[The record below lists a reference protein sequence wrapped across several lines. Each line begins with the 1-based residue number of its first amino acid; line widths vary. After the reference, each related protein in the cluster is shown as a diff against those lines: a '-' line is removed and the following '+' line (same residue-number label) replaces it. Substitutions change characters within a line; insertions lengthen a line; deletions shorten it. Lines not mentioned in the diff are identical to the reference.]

1 MDIEGTW
8 PDTRGHGILAT
19 LKFQQVVIRGAQAR
33 EAMTKNAKRWN
44 LDAHYPS
51 YASFPALLT
60 WHLELNGTRPT
71 STPGEPGVAW
81 TYPDFAALV
90 DDGYAQPESKT
101 KKIARWCSG
110 QNKPDHAAMTRILA
124 ALFGDEIAYGAW
136 RQHLLIAWDTDGLV
150 TLPQMDTLGRES
162 MVSLGNPDGAR
173 SAPSLPWPS
182 PYFIGREEDLA
193 LLSAE
198 LTSADARHILVQG
211 GPGMG
216 KTELT
221 KAVAHHPSVAA
232 RFRENRIFV
241 SLENA
246 TTGTAMKEAV
256 LRAAGCDPA
265 ADLMS
270 LEQRFA
276 GQQLLII
283 LDNLETP
290 WETVAARAD
299 AEQCIA
305 TLVRMRNVS
314 LLGSFRGR
322 ERVGGARWYIHE
334 IERLADR
341 SARQLF
347 AEFAGD
353 WVHCDRHFASFID
366 ALGGVPLAISLVAR
380 RAFTLKSL
388 DQLWHAWRETG
399 SKFIRSPDPDENRSS
414 SLECSVALSLA
425 SPRLTDSAR
434 DLFAVLGQLPSGMS
448 KKSLHAIMGEDAT
461 AAEESLLRTGLAV
474 QDRRH
479 LNLLPPIR
487 EYARRYMEPAS
498 AKDRDW
504 AIHYVRIP
512 GEISDRVSQIMSDDF
527 DERTREVWD
536 AVGLCAVEF
545 ENIEAAFRHCVATG
559 RMEEVSNHAF
569 HLIRILL
576 HHPQETQL
584 FQELATAW
592 REKGDDLRSAFCLEA
607 AADVAIARAER
618 TEALEINALAKTRYL
633 GVSDLLGEMDCWAR
647 EGSILLHWLDV
658 NGARTAYLR
667 ALEIAVTLGLQDKQA
682 DYLNSL
688 GETEREAAN
697 NDAALAYFQQALAKY
712 PNGDIPAYAHA
723 QMRIGELLA
732 ETEPKEAHSALE
744 EAHKTFARE
753 GMPFEAAHCQRLLDQ
768 IRLAN

>member
-1 MDIEGTW
+1 
-8 PDTRGHGILAT
+8 
-19 LKFQQVVIRGAQAR
+19 
-33 EAMTKNAKRWN
+33 MTKNAKRWN

-71 STPGEPGVAW
+71 GELHERGVAW

-101 KKIARWCSG
+101 RKVERWCSG
-110 QNKPDHAAMTRILA
+110 QNKPDHATMTRILA
-124 ALFGDEIAYGAW
+124 ALFGNEIAYGAW
-136 RQHLLIAWDTDGLV
+136 RQHLLAAWDTDGSV
-150 TLPQMDTLGRES
+150 TLPHVDTPCS
-162 MVSLGNPDGAR
+162 QSIVSLGNPDGTR
-173 SAPSLPWPS
+173 PAPSLPWPS
-182 PYFIGREEDLA
+182 PYFTGRDEELA

-198 LTSADARHILVQG
+198 LTSTEARHILVQG

-221 KAVAHHPSVAA
+221 KAVAHHPRVAA

-246 TTGTAMKEAV
+246 TTASAIKEAV

-265 ADLMS
+265 SDLMS

-276 GQQLLII
+276 GQQLLIV

-290 WETVAARAD
+290 WESVATRAD

-305 TLVRMRNVS
+305 TLARMRNVS

-322 ERVGGARWYIHE
+322 ERVSGARWYIHE

-353 WVHCDRHFASFID
+353 WVHRDRHFASFIS

-399 SKFIRSPDPDENRSS
+399 SKLIRSPDPDENRSS
-414 SLECSVALSLA
+414 SLEYSVALSLA

-434 DLFAVLGQLPSGMS
+434 ALFAILGQLPAGMS
-448 KKSLHAIMGEDAT
+448 KESLQAIMGEDAT

-474 QDRRH
+474 QEPRH

-498 AKDRDW
+498 LKERGW
-504 AIHYVRIP
+504 AMHYVRIP
-512 GEISDRVSQIMSDDF
+512 SEISDRLGQIMSDDF

-536 AVGLCAVEF
+536 AVGVSAVEF
-545 ENIEAAFRHCVATG
+545 RNIEAAFRNCLAAG
-559 RMEEVSNHAF
+559 RLEEVSNHAF

-576 HHPQETQL
+576 HYPQETQL

-592 REKGDDLRSAFCLEA
+592 HEKGDDLRSAFCLEA
-607 AADVAIARAER
+607 AADIAIARAESN
-618 TEALEINALAKTRYL
+618 EALETNALAKARYL
-633 GVSDLLGEMDCWAR
+633 AVSDLRGEMDCWAR
-647 EGSILLHWLDV
+647 EGSILLSWLDV
-658 NGARTAYLR
+658 NGARTAYQR
-667 ALEIAVTLGLQDKQA
+667 AQEIAVMLGLQDNEA
-682 DYLNSL
+682 DYLSSL

-697 NDAALAYFQQALAKY
+697 CNAAIVYFQQALTKY
-712 PNGDIPAYAHA
+712 PNRDIPAYAHA
-723 QMRIGELLA
+723 QMRIGEFLV
-732 ETEPKEAHSALE
+732 ETDPEGARSVLDEAQ
-744 EAHKTFARE
+744 KTFARE

-768 IRLAN
+768 IRFAD